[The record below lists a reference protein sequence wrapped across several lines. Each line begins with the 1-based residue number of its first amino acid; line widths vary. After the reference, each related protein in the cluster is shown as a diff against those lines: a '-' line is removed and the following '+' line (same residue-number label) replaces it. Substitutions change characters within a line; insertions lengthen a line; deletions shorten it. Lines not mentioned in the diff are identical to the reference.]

1 MELISRNISKTYDIK
16 ERMFKKRTL
25 VVLDNV
31 NFSIKQG
38 EVVALIGKERSG
50 KSTLVNVLSGRDS
63 VSNGVVL
70 IDNEEDNDRLVRSS
84 VVIRDIYGCK
94 LLSNETV
101 FNNLVNVGHKLKL
114 NNLDVEKRIVDLKNI
129 LGFEKVINQKVS
141 ELDKVNLAK
150 VNLAVY
156 LFNNI
161 SLLFID
167 GAFSELDVMVK
178 TIILKDLKRINKEL
192 KTTIV
197 IASNNVMDI
206 EKICK
211 RVIILKDGEVEEDL
225 SFDIFKDKY
234 LKNKLVSI
242 IFNKSFNTPK
252 GDFEIVE
259 SNEYSLSVK
268 IDFGKCDFASLINQF
283 DINTIVDISIS
294 TLGV

>member
-1 MELISRNISKTYDIK
+1 MELISRNVSKTYDIK

-50 KSTLVNVLSGRDS
+50 KSTLVNILSGRDS

-84 VVIRDIYGCK
+84 AVIRDIYGCK

-141 ELDKVNLAK
+141 ELDKVSLAK

-161 SLLFID
+161 NLLFID
-167 GAFSELDVMVK
+167 GAFSEVDVMVK

-192 KTTIV
+192 KTMIV
-197 IASNNVMDI
+197 IASDNVMDI

-268 IDFGKCDFASLINQF
+268 IDFSKCDFASLINQF